1 MRRKVWKLN
10 ARPNGINFE
19 EALELVD
26 EEISDP
32 VNGQIQ
38 IKLKIIS
45 MDAGTRMWMSDR
57 QDSYQPPIELGSSMV
72 GVCLA
77 EVTKSANS
85 DFKEGD
91 LVRGFGEWADFAN
104 VDSDSFLV
112 LEKGLDCDEAYLSA
126 LGLNGWTAY
135 VGVMEVG
142 KPKPGENFLV
152 SAAAGATGSLAG
164 QIAKK
169 AGCRVIGLAGSDEKC
184 EWLTKDLGF
193 DIAINYKTENLD
205 EALKKHCPDGVDIY
219 FDNVAGDILDIVM
232 QNLALNARIPLCG
245 LLAQYNK
252 EGARLPGPD
261 NFDQLL
267 MKRATITGFFCP
279 DFLEDGPRIESML
292 SEWYKEGSLK
302 FKADITEGLENILIS
317 YKKIF
322 TGENIGK
329 TLVKL

>member
-1 MRRKVWKLN
+1 MKRKVWKLI
-10 ARPNGINFE
+10 ARPDGTNFE
-19 EALELVD
+19 EALELV
-26 EEISDP
+26 EENISDP

-57 QDSYQPPIELGSSMV
+57 QDSYQPPIDLGSSMV

-77 EVTKSANS
+77 EVTKSSNPG
-85 DFKEGD
+85 FKEGD

-104 VDSDSFLV
+104 VDSESFLV
-112 LEKGLDCDEAYLSA
+112 LEKGLDQDEAYLSA

-142 KPKPGENFLV
+142 KPKKGENFRV

-169 AGCRVIGLAGSDEKC
+169 AGCRVIGLAGSQEKC
-184 EWLTKDLGF
+184 EWLVNDLGF
-193 DIAINYKTENLD
+193 DVAINYKIEDLD
-205 EALKKHCPDGVDIY
+205 SALKKHCPDGIDIY
-219 FDNVAGDILDIVM
+219 FDNVAGDILDTVM

-252 EGARLPGPD
+252 KGAKLPGPD

-279 DFLEDGPRIESML
+279 DFLDDGPRIESML

-302 FKADITEGLENILIS
+302 FKADITEGLENVLIS

>member
-1 MRRKVWKLN
+1 
-10 ARPNGINFE
+10 
-19 EALELVD
+19 
-26 EEISDP
+26 
-32 VNGQIQ
+32 
-38 IKLKIIS
+38 
-45 MDAGTRMWMSDR
+45 
-57 QDSYQPPIELGSSMV
+57 MV

-77 EVTKSANS
+77 EITKFSNPN
-85 DFKEGD
+85 FNEGD
-91 LVRGFGEWADFAN
+91 LVRGFGEWADYAN

-112 LEKGLDCDEAYLSA
+112 LEEGLDHEEAYLSA

-142 KPKPGENFLV
+142 KPKPAENFLV

-169 AGCRVIGLAGSDEKC
+169 AGCRVIGLAGSKEKC
-184 EWLTKDLGF
+184 DWLVDDLGF
-193 DIAINYKTENLD
+193 DVAINYKEENLD
-205 EALKKHCPDGVDIY
+205 SALKKYCPEGIDIY
-219 FDNVAGDILDIVM
+219 FDNVAGDVLNTVM
-232 QNLALNARIPLCG
+232 ANLALNARIPLSG
-245 LLAQYNK
+245 LLAQYNEK
-252 EGARLPGPD
+252 GARLPGPD

-279 DFLEDGPRIESML
+279 DFLEDGPRIEALL

-302 FKADITEGLENILIS
+302 FKADVTIGLENVLVA

>member
-1 MRRKVWKLN
+1 MKRNVWKLI
-10 ARPNGINFE
+10 ARPDGINFE
-19 EALELVD
+19 EALELVE

-32 VNGQIQ
+32 ENGQIQ

-77 EVTKSANS
+77 EVVKSSNPAFS
-85 DFKEGD
+85 EGD

-104 VDSDSFLV
+104 VDAESFLV
-112 LEKGLDCDEAYLSA
+112 LEKGLDRDEAYLSA

-169 AGCRVIGLAGSDEKC
+169 AGCRVIGLAGSREKC
-184 EWLTKDLGF
+184 DWLTNDLGF
-193 DIAINYKTENLD
+193 DVAINYKEDNLD
-205 EALKKHCPDGVDIY
+205 ESLKKHCPEGIDIY
-219 FDNVAGDILDIVM
+219 FDNVAGDILDTVM

-252 EGARLPGPD
+252 EGARLPGPN

-279 DFLEDGPRIESML
+279 DFLEDGPKIESL
-292 SEWYKEGSLK
+292 LADWYKEGSLK
-302 FKADITEGLENILIS
+302 FKADITNGLENVLVS

-322 TGENIGK
+322 TGENVGK